1 MGTYHVPPA
10 HSFPANESCHREG
23 RGGEAG
29 AGASAGGGGGGGG
42 GGGYATV
49 PRRGATSAGGA
60 TSSAGGGCSGT
71 RFALMALLRNQAW
84 L

>member
-29 AGASAGGGGGGGG
+29 AGATSGGGLL
-42 GGGYATV
+42 
-49 PRRGATSAGGA
+49 RRGATSAGGA